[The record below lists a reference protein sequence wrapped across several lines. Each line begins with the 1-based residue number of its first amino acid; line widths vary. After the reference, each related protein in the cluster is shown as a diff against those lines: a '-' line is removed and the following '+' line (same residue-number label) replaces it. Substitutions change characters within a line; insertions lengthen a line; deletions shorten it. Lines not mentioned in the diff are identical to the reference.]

1 MIVINIDKAMEM
13 AEELKKKSSSSKE
26 LFKSLKI
33 LVPNKDNIIRKIVF
47 LAIELVLCVIV
58 AKQIN
63 TIALAK
69 DIFQVILSVV
79 IALVAIV
86 FTGYAFFQALINDK
100 LLIALLSVEN
110 QDGNLY
116 GTNVYFVR
124 VMIFQI
130 ACLIM
135 DVFVII
141 SLTALPEEWVLFTN
155 NAANEICAMVLLLFA
170 VYCNIEGI
178 WEMKSFIFNV
188 FQMFNLHAYARMADI
203 NEKNRN
209 KG

>member
-1 MIVINIDKAMEM
+1 MIVINIDKAMKM

-47 LAIELVLCVIV
+47 LTIEIVFCVVV

-86 FTGYAFFQALINDK
+86 FTGYAIFQALINDK

-110 QDGNLY
+110 KDGNLY
-116 GTNVYFVR
+116 GTNAYFVR

-135 DVFVII
+135 DVFII
-141 SLTALPEEWVLFTN
+141 ILLIALPEEWVLFTN
-155 NAANEICAMVLLLFA
+155 NTTNEICAMILLLFA

-188 FQMFNLHAYARMADI
+188 FQMFNLHAYARMAVI
-203 NEKNRN
+203 NEKN
-209 KG
+209 KS

>member
-1 MIVINIDKAMEM
+1 MIVINIDKAMKM

-47 LAIELVLCVIV
+47 LAIEIVFCVVV

-86 FTGYAFFQALINDK
+86 FTGYAIFQALINDK

-110 QDGNLY
+110 KDGNLY
-116 GTNVYFVR
+116 GTNAYFVR

-135 DVFVII
+135 DVFII
-141 SLTALPEEWVLFTN
+141 ILLIALPEEWVLFTN
-155 NAANEICAMVLLLFA
+155 NTTNEICAMILLLFA

-188 FQMFNLHAYARMADI
+188 FQMFNLHAYARMAVI
-203 NEKNRN
+203 NEKN
-209 KG
+209 KS